1 MATVRISPTEVQVDQ
16 LIYSY
21 GSAGQADAFE
31 ACVAAVDVSHCVVD
45 HPPQDTRG
53 AADDAAEKRGN
64 TSAGTQPG
72 TGPLQGG

>member
-21 GSAGQADAFE
+21 GSASQADAFE

-53 AADDAAEKRGN
+53 AADDTAGANGN
-64 TSAGTQPG
+64 PGAGTQPG
-72 TGPLQGG
+72 AGPLQGG